1 MNNNMSRNKDKQNQ
15 IPLEK
20 KLTKEPT
27 KYDKQ
32 YKNLD
37 YDTIKDIVDTKN
49 NYLITTIN
57 NTTSNN
63 STTML
68 PHKKNIKNTKHNLSL
83 SYISNGKYYCRK

>member
-1 MNNNMSRNKDKQNQ
+1 MYRNNHKQNK

-20 KLTKEPT
+20 KVTKEPS

-37 YDTIKDIVDTKN
+37 YDTIKDIVDTKT
-49 NYLITTIN
+49 NYLINTIN
-57 NTTSNN
+57 NATSNN

-68 PHKKNIKNTKHNLSL
+68 PHKEKKTKFII
-83 SYISNGKYYCRK
+83 YKYG